1 MINGAVISQKSSFCL
16 SNYSS
21 YEKIHVRVQYFW
33 LGEEGGQAL
42 WTKLNLTKRSFEID
56 ATPC

>member
-16 SNYSS
+16 TSYSS

-42 WTKLNLTKRSFEID
+42 WTKLNLTKRS
-56 ATPC
+56 